1 MHKFKKKKILEEE
14 EDDSN
19 DQRSDAEARGNE
31 ENLNNCLICFSSM
44 VPKLHHPR

>member
-1 MHKFKKKKILEEE
+1 MHKFKKKKILEED

-31 ENLNNCLICFSSM
+31 GNINNTLFICCS
-44 VPKLHHPR
+44 